1 MPELEAELKLLE
13 NPGAEPGP
21 ESGPESEPRPVAA
34 QVEAPVSEKLAEPAP
49 LPVSEVAGTPEDAA
63 SREQPVSPEESLRIE
78 VEPVAA
84 MKESVSEAPREAE
97 PSAEPET
104 HMSLKQLVSALESDE
119 TGAVTIAALEE
130 PASEGSR
137 EPEPL
142 PDPEQAATPEEPE
155 GPAELD
161 LLKAERD
168 KLLDRL
174 ARLQADFENARKRAE
189 RERAADRDYATG
201 SVVEKFLPVVDNFE
215 LALKSSGTAEQLRSG
230 VELIVKQMEDALR
243 QLQVT
248 PIPALG
254 AEFDPRYH
262 EALGSVER
270 LDLPDQHVAEEIRRG
285 YKLRDKLLRP
295 ALVRVA
301 SNPKQTN
308 E

>member
-1 MPELEAELKLLE
+1 
-13 NPGAEPGP
+13 
-21 ESGPESEPRPVAA
+21 
-34 QVEAPVSEKLAEPAP
+34 
-49 LPVSEVAGTPEDAA
+49 
-63 SREQPVSPEESLRIE
+63 
-78 VEPVAA
+78 
-84 MKESVSEAPREAE
+84 
-97 PSAEPET
+97 
-104 HMSLKQLVSALESDE
+104 
-119 TGAVTIAALEE
+119 
-130 PASEGSR
+130 
-137 EPEPL
+137 
-142 PDPEQAATPEEPE
+142 
-155 GPAELD
+155 
-161 LLKAERD
+161 
-168 KLLDRL
+168 
-174 ARLQADFENARKRAE
+174 
-189 RERAADRDYATG
+189 
-201 SVVEKFLPVVDNFE
+201 VDNFE